1 MSLLVLSASTGVSPI
16 AALIANAIPSYS
28 VKELNSAV
36 GSLLER
42 GFAPRF
48 LVQGTA
54 SRPQVKKGH
63 LWMNLTDG
71 EATITVVCW
80 ASRLNQLD
88 YVPADGD
95 GITVVGKLNFWAARA
110 SLAVQA
116 IDIRPSLS
124 TVERR
129 FEAVKAL
136 LTSEGLIDPT
146 ARRRL
151 PLIPKRIA
159 LLTSV
164 PSSALADMLRTAR
177 ERWPL
182 AELLVVPIPVQ
193 GAVAPQICAV
203 LKKINQAQPQL
214 KLDALVLARGGGS
227 REDLMVFDD
236 EQVCRAVASFCC
248 PVVTGLG
255 HEDDLTVA
263 DLVADHRAATPTAA
277 IVSLFP
283 NRVSAL
289 QTIRQQRLQLVQQ
302 QQWRFNRERER
313 LQQKHQLLRNVHP
326 RTVLERSRLQLCQ
339 RQQLLRALS
348 PDRWL
353 SRGFAKVIQVD
364 GTVLESVSETNPS
377 DELMIHVRDGQ
388 ISVTVQSVQTKAG
401 SLLTPGE
408 NHY

>member
-1 MSLLVLSASTGVSPI
+1 MLSASTGVSPI

-48 LVQGTA
+48 LVQGSA

-136 LTSEGLIDPT
+136 LASEGLIDPA
-146 ARRRL
+146 ARRQL
-151 PLIPKRIA
+151 PLVPTRIA

-164 PSSALADMLRTAR
+164 PSSALADMLRTAK

-182 AELLVVPIPVQ
+182 AELLIVPIPVQ
-193 GAVAPQICAV
+193 GSVAPQICAA
-203 LKKINQAQPQL
+203 LEQLNQVQSQL

-236 EQVCRAVASFCC
+236 EQVCRAIASFCC

-283 NRVSAL
+283 SRDSAL
-289 QTIRQQRLQLVQQ
+289 QTVRQQRLQLVQQ
-302 QQWRFNRERER
+302 QQWRFKRERER
-313 LQQKHQLLRNVHP
+313 LQQKHQLLQSVQP
-326 RTVLERSRLQLCQ
+326 QTMLQRTRLQLDQ
-339 RQQLLRALS
+339 RQQLLKALS

-353 SRGFAKVIQVD
+353 RRGFAKVMQLN
-364 GTVLESVSETNPS
+364 GTVLESVSEAKPN
-377 DELMIHVRDGQ
+377 DDLVIQLRDGQ
-388 ISVTVQSVQTKAG
+388 IGVTVQSVQANIG
-401 SLLTPGE
+401 SP
-408 NHY
+408 

>member
-1 MSLLVLSASTGVSPI
+1 M
-16 AALIANAIPSYS
+16 IANAIPSYS

-36 GSLLER
+36 GSLLDR

-48 LVQGTA
+48 LVQGSA

-80 ASRLNQLD
+80 ASRLSQLD

-136 LTSEGLIDPT
+136 LASEGLIDPA
-146 ARRRL
+146 ARRHL
-151 PLIPKRIA
+151 PLVPTRIA

-193 GAVAPQICAV
+193 GSVAPQICAA
-203 LKKINQAQPQL
+203 LEQLNQAQPQL

-236 EQVCRAVASFCC
+236 EQVCRAIAAFCC

-283 NRVSAL
+283 SRDSAL
-289 QTIRQQRLQLVQQ
+289 QTVRQQRLLLVQQ
-302 QQWRFNRERER
+302 QQWRFKRERER
-313 LQQKHQLLRNVHP
+313 LQQRHQLLQSVQP
-326 RTVLERSRLQLCQ
+326 QTVLQRSRLQLHQ
-339 RQQLLRALS
+339 RQQLLKALS

-353 SRGFAKVIQVD
+353 SRGFAKVMQLN
-364 GTVLESVSETNPS
+364 GTVLESVNEAKPN
-377 DELMIHVRDGQ
+377 DDLVIQLRDGK
-388 ISVTVQSVQTKAG
+388 IGVTVQSVQANIG
-401 SLLTPGE
+401 SP
-408 NHY
+408 

>member
-1 MSLLVLSASTGVSPI
+1 MLSASTGVSPI

-48 LVQGTA
+48 LVQGSA

-136 LTSEGLIDPT
+136 LASEGLIDPA
-146 ARRRL
+146 ARRHL
-151 PLIPKRIA
+151 PLVPTRIA

-193 GAVAPQICAV
+193 GSVAPQICAV
-203 LKKINQAQPQL
+203 LEQLNQAQPQL

-236 EQVCRAVASFCC
+236 EQVCRAIASFCC

-283 NRVSAL
+283 SRDSAL
-289 QTIRQQRLQLVQQ
+289 QTVRQQRLQLVQQ
-302 QQWRFNRERER
+302 QQWRFKRERER
-313 LQQKHQLLRNVHP
+313 LRQKHQLLQSVQP
-326 RTVLERSRLQLCQ
+326 QTVLQRSRLQLDQ
-339 RQQLLRALS
+339 RQQLLKALS

-353 SRGFAKVIQVD
+353 RRGFAKVMQLN
-364 GTVLESVSETNPS
+364 GTVLESVSEAKPN
-377 DELMIHVRDGQ
+377 DDLVIQLRDGQ
-388 ISVTVQSVQTKAG
+388 IGVTVQSVQANIG
-401 SLLTPGE
+401 SP
-408 NHY
+408 

>member
-1 MSLLVLSASTGVSPI
+1 VLSASTGVSPI

-48 LVQGTA
+48 LVQGSA

-136 LTSEGLIDPT
+136 LASEGLIDPA
-146 ARRRL
+146 ARRHL
-151 PLIPKRIA
+151 PLVPTRIA

-182 AELLVVPIPVQ
+182 AELLIVPIPVQ
-193 GAVAPQICAV
+193 GSVAPQICAA
-203 LKKINQAQPQL
+203 LEQLNQVQPQL

-236 EQVCRAVASFCC
+236 EQVCRAIASFCC

-283 NRVSAL
+283 SRDSAL
-289 QTIRQQRLQLVQQ
+289 QTVRQQRLQLVQQ
-302 QQWRFNRERER
+302 QQWRFKRERER
-313 LQQKHQLLRNVHP
+313 LRQRHQLLQSVQP
-326 RTVLERSRLQLCQ
+326 QTVLKRSRMQLDQ
-339 RQQLLRALS
+339 RQQLLKALS

-353 SRGFAKVIQVD
+353 RRGFAKVMQLN
-364 GTVLESVSETNPS
+364 GTVLESVSEAKPN
-377 DELMIHVRDGQ
+377 DDLVIQLRDGQ
-388 ISVTVQSVQTKAG
+388 IGVTVQSVQANIG
-401 SLLTPGE
+401 SP
-408 NHY
+408 

>member
-1 MSLLVLSASTGVSPI
+1 M
-16 AALIANAIPSYS
+16 IANAIPSYS

-36 GSLLER
+36 GSLLDR

-48 LVQGTA
+48 LVQGSA

-80 ASRLNQLD
+80 ASRLSQLD

-136 LTSEGLIDPT
+136 LASEGLIDPA
-146 ARRRL
+146 ARRHL
-151 PLIPKRIA
+151 PLVPTRIA

-193 GAVAPQICAV
+193 GSVAPQICAA
-203 LKKINQAQPQL
+203 LEQLNQAQPQL

-236 EQVCRAVASFCC
+236 EQVCRAIAAFCC

-277 IVSLFP
+277 MVSLFP
-283 NRVSAL
+283 SRDSAL
-289 QTIRQQRLQLVQQ
+289 QTVRQQRLLLVQQ
-302 QQWRFNRERER
+302 QQWRFKRERER
-313 LQQKHQLLRNVHP
+313 LQQRHQLLQSVQP
-326 RTVLERSRLQLCQ
+326 QTVLQRSRLQLHQ
-339 RQQLLRALS
+339 RQQLLKALS

-353 SRGFAKVIQVD
+353 SRGFAKVMQTN
-364 GTVLESVSETNPS
+364 GTVLESVSDAKPS
-377 DELMIHVRDGQ
+377 DDLVIQLRDGK
-388 ISVTVQSVQTKAG
+388 IGVTVQSVQANIG
-401 SLLTPGE
+401 SP
-408 NHY
+408 

>member
-1 MSLLVLSASTGVSPI
+1 M
-16 AALIANAIPSYS
+16 IANAIPSYS

-36 GSLLER
+36 GSLLDR

-48 LVQGTA
+48 LVQGSA

-80 ASRLNQLD
+80 ASRLSQLD

-136 LTSEGLIDPT
+136 LASEGLIDPA
-146 ARRRL
+146 ARRHL
-151 PLIPKRIA
+151 PLVPTRIA

-193 GAVAPQICAV
+193 GSVAPQICAA
-203 LKKINQAQPQL
+203 LEQLNQAQPQL

-236 EQVCRAVASFCC
+236 EQVCRAIAAFCC

-283 NRVSAL
+283 SRDSAL
-289 QTIRQQRLQLVQQ
+289 QTVRQQRLQLVQQ
-302 QQWRFNRERER
+302 QQWRFKRERER
-313 LQQKHQLLRNVHP
+313 LQQRHQLLQSVQP
-326 RTVLERSRLQLCQ
+326 QTVLQRSRLQLHQ
-339 RQQLLRALS
+339 RQQLLKALS

-353 SRGFAKVIQVD
+353 SRGFAKVMQLN
-364 GTVLESVSETNPS
+364 GTVLESVSEAKPN
-377 DELMIHVRDGQ
+377 DDLVIQLRDGQ
-388 ISVTVQSVQTKAG
+388 IGVTVQSVQANIG
-401 SLLTPGE
+401 SP
-408 NHY
+408 

>member
-1 MSLLVLSASTGVSPI
+1 MLSASTGVSPI

-48 LVQGTA
+48 LVQGSA

-116 IDIRPSLS
+116 SDIRPSLS

-136 LTSEGLIDPT
+136 LASEGLIDPA
-146 ARRRL
+146 ARRQL
-151 PLIPKRIA
+151 PLVPTRIA

-182 AELLVVPIPVQ
+182 AELLIVPIPVQ
-193 GAVAPQICAV
+193 GSVAPQICAA
-203 LKKINQAQPQL
+203 LEQLNQVQSQL

-236 EQVCRAVASFCC
+236 EQVCRAIASFCC

-283 NRVSAL
+283 SRDSAL
-289 QTIRQQRLQLVQQ
+289 QTVRQQRLQLVQQ
-302 QQWRFNRERER
+302 QQWRFKRERER
-313 LQQKHQLLRNVHP
+313 LRQKHQLLQSVQP
-326 RTVLERSRLQLCQ
+326 QTVLQRSRLQLDQ
-339 RQQLLRALS
+339 RQQLLKALS

-353 SRGFAKVIQVD
+353 RRGFAKVMQLN
-364 GTVLESVSETNPS
+364 GTVLESVSEAKPN
-377 DELMIHVRDGQ
+377 DDLVIQLRDGQ
-388 ISVTVQSVQTKAG
+388 IGVTVQSVQANIG
-401 SLLTPGE
+401 SP
-408 NHY
+408 

>member
-1 MSLLVLSASTGVSPI
+1 M
-16 AALIANAIPSYS
+16 IANAIPSYS

-48 LVQGTA
+48 LVQGSA

-136 LTSEGLIDPT
+136 LASEGLIDPA
-146 ARRRL
+146 ARRHL
-151 PLIPKRIA
+151 PLVPTRIA

-193 GAVAPQICAV
+193 GSVAPQICAV
-203 LKKINQAQPQL
+203 LEQLNQAQPQL

-236 EQVCRAVASFCC
+236 EKVCRAIATFCC
-248 PVVTGLG
+248 PIVTGLG

-283 NRVSAL
+283 SRDSAL
-289 QTIRQQRLQLVQQ
+289 QTVRQQRLQLLQH
-302 QQWRFNRERER
+302 QQWRFKRERER
-313 LQQKHQLLRNVHP
+313 LEQRHQRLHSVQP
-326 RTVLERSRLQLCQ
+326 QTVLQRSRLQLHQ
-339 RQQLLRALS
+339 RQQLLKALS

-353 SRGFAKVIQVD
+353 SRGFAKVMQRN
-364 GTVLESVSETNPS
+364 GTVLESVNDANPS
-377 DELMIHVRDGQ
+377 EDLVIQLRDGQ
-388 ISVTVQSVQTKAG
+388 IDVTVQSVRTNVG
-401 SLLTPGE
+401 FT
-408 NHY
+408 

>member
-1 MSLLVLSASTGVSPI
+1 MPSASTGVSPI

-136 LTSEGLIDPT
+136 LASEGLIDPA
-146 ARRRL
+146 ARRQL
-151 PLIPKRIA
+151 PLVPSRIA

-182 AELLVVPIPVQ
+182 AELLIVPIPVQ
-193 GAVAPQICAV
+193 GSVAPQICAA
-203 LKKINQAQPQL
+203 LEQLNQVQPQL

-236 EQVCRAVASFCC
+236 EQVCRAIASFCC

-283 NRVSAL
+283 SRDSAL
-289 QTIRQQRLQLVQQ
+289 QTVRQQRLQLVQQ
-302 QQWRFNRERER
+302 QQWRFKRERER
-313 LQQKHQLLRNVHP
+313 LRQKHQLLQSVQP
-326 RTVLERSRLQLCQ
+326 QTVLQRSRLQLDQ
-339 RQQLLRALS
+339 RQQLLKALS

-353 SRGFAKVIQVD
+353 RRGFAKVMQLN
-364 GTVLESVSETNPS
+364 GTVLESVSEAKPN
-377 DELMIHVRDGQ
+377 DDLVIQLRDGQ
-388 ISVTVQSVQTKAG
+388 IGVTVQSVQANIG
-401 SLLTPGE
+401 SP
-408 NHY
+408 

>member
-1 MSLLVLSASTGVSPI
+1 MLSASTGVSPI

-36 GSLLER
+36 GSLLDR

-48 LVQGTA
+48 LVQGSA

-80 ASRLNQLD
+80 ASRLSQLD

-136 LTSEGLIDPT
+136 LASEGLIDPA
-146 ARRRL
+146 ARRHL
-151 PLIPKRIA
+151 PLVPTRIA

-193 GAVAPQICAV
+193 GSVAPQICAA
-203 LKKINQAQPQL
+203 LEQLNQAQPQL

-236 EQVCRAVASFCC
+236 EQVCRAIAAFCC

-277 IVSLFP
+277 IVSLVP
-283 NRVSAL
+283 SRDSAL
-289 QTIRQQRLQLVQQ
+289 QTVRQQRLQLVQQ
-302 QQWRFNRERER
+302 QQWRFKRERER
-313 LQQKHQLLRNVHP
+313 LQQRHQLLQSVQP
-326 RTVLERSRLQLCQ
+326 QTVLQRSRLQLHQ
-339 RQQLLRALS
+339 RQQLLKALS

-353 SRGFAKVIQVD
+353 SRGFAKVMQLN
-364 GTVLESVSETNPS
+364 GTVLESVSDANPS
-377 DELMIHVRDGQ
+377 DDLVIQLRDGQ
-388 ISVTVQSVQTKAG
+388 IGVTVQSVQTNVEFTG
-401 SLLTPGE
+401 PRRNPLI
-408 NHY
+408 

>member
-1 MSLLVLSASTGVSPI
+1 M
-16 AALIANAIPSYS
+16 IANAIPSYS

-136 LTSEGLIDPT
+136 LASEGLIDPA
-146 ARRRL
+146 ARRHL
-151 PLIPKRIA
+151 PLVPTRIA

-182 AELLVVPIPVQ
+182 AELLIVPIPVQ
-193 GAVAPQICAV
+193 GSVAPQICAA
-203 LKKINQAQPQL
+203 LEQLNQVQPQL
-214 KLDALVLARGGGS
+214 KLDALVLARG
-227 REDLMVFDD
+227 
-236 EQVCRAVASFCC
+236 
-248 PVVTGLG
+248 
-255 HEDDLTVA
+255 
-263 DLVADHRAATPTAA
+263 
-277 IVSLFP
+277 
-283 NRVSAL
+283 
-289 QTIRQQRLQLVQQ
+289 
-302 QQWRFNRERER
+302 
-313 LQQKHQLLRNVHP
+313 
-326 RTVLERSRLQLCQ
+326 
-339 RQQLLRALS
+339 
-348 PDRWL
+348 
-353 SRGFAKVIQVD
+353 
-364 GTVLESVSETNPS
+364 
-377 DELMIHVRDGQ
+377 
-388 ISVTVQSVQTKAG
+388 
-401 SLLTPGE
+401 
-408 NHY
+408 

>member
-1 MSLLVLSASTGVSPI
+1 MLSASTGVSPI

-48 LVQGTA
+48 LVQGSA

-136 LTSEGLIDPT
+136 LASEGLIDPA
-146 ARRRL
+146 ARRQL
-151 PLIPKRIA
+151 PLVPTRIA

-182 AELLVVPIPVQ
+182 AELLIVPIPVQ
-193 GAVAPQICAV
+193 GSVAPQICAA
-203 LKKINQAQPQL
+203 LEQLNQVQPQL

-236 EQVCRAVASFCC
+236 EQVCRAIASFCC

-283 NRVSAL
+283 SRDSAL
-289 QTIRQQRLQLVQQ
+289 QTVRQQRLQLVQQ
-302 QQWRFNRERER
+302 QQWRFKRERER
-313 LQQKHQLLRNVHP
+313 LRQRHQLLQSVQP
-326 RTVLERSRLQLCQ
+326 QTVLQRSRLQLDQ
-339 RQQLLRALS
+339 RQQLLKALS

-353 SRGFAKVIQVD
+353 RRGFAKVMQLN
-364 GTVLESVSETNPS
+364 GTVLESVSEAKPN
-377 DELMIHVRDGQ
+377 DDLVIQLRDGQ
-388 ISVTVQSVQTKAG
+388 IGVTVQSVQANIG
-401 SLLTPGE
+401 SP
-408 NHY
+408 

>member
-1 MSLLVLSASTGVSPI
+1 M
-16 AALIANAIPSYS
+16 IANAIPSYS

-48 LVQGTA
+48 LVQGSA

-136 LTSEGLIDPT
+136 LASEGLIDPA
-146 ARRRL
+146 ARRHL
-151 PLIPKRIA
+151 PLVPTRIA

-182 AELLVVPIPVQ
+182 AELLIVPIPVQ
-193 GAVAPQICAV
+193 GSVAPQICAA
-203 LKKINQAQPQL
+203 LEQLNQVQPQL

-236 EQVCRAVASFCC
+236 EQVCRAIASFCC

-283 NRVSAL
+283 SRDSAL
-289 QTIRQQRLQLVQQ
+289 QTVRQQRLQLVQQ
-302 QQWRFNRERER
+302 QQWRFKRERER
-313 LQQKHQLLRNVHP
+313 LRQKHQLLQSVQP
-326 RTVLERSRLQLCQ
+326 QTVLQRSRLQLNQ
-339 RQQLLRALS
+339 RQQLLKALS

-353 SRGFAKVIQVD
+353 RRGFAKVMQLN
-364 GTVLESVSETNPS
+364 GTVLESVSEAKPN
-377 DELMIHVRDGQ
+377 DDLVIQLRDGQ
-388 ISVTVQSVQTKAG
+388 IGVTVQSVQANIG
-401 SLLTPGE
+401 SP
-408 NHY
+408 

>member
-1 MSLLVLSASTGVSPI
+1 MLSASTGVSPI

-136 LTSEGLIDPT
+136 LASEGLIDPA
-146 ARRRL
+146 ARRHL
-151 PLIPKRIA
+151 PLVPTRIA

-182 AELLVVPIPVQ
+182 AELLIVPIPVQ
-193 GAVAPQICAV
+193 GSVAPQICAV
-203 LKKINQAQPQL
+203 LEQLNQAQPQL

-236 EQVCRAVASFCC
+236 EQVCRAIASFCC

-283 NRVSAL
+283 SRDSAL
-289 QTIRQQRLQLVQQ
+289 QTVRQQRLQLVQQ
-302 QQWRFNRERER
+302 QQWRFKRERER
-313 LQQKHQLLRNVHP
+313 LRQKHQLLQSLQP
-326 RTVLERSRLQLCQ
+326 QTVLQRSRLQLDQ
-339 RQQLLRALS
+339 RQQLLKALS

-353 SRGFAKVIQVD
+353 RRGFAKVMQLN
-364 GTVLESVSETNPS
+364 GTVLESVSEAKPN
-377 DELMIHVRDGQ
+377 DDLVIQLRDGQ
-388 ISVTVQSVQTKAG
+388 IGVTVQSVQANIG
-401 SLLTPGE
+401 SP
-408 NHY
+408 

>member
-1 MSLLVLSASTGVSPI
+1 MLSASTGVSPI

-36 GSLLER
+36 GSLLDR

-48 LVQGTA
+48 LVQGSA

-136 LTSEGLIDPT
+136 LASEGLIDPA
-146 ARRRL
+146 ARRHL
-151 PLIPKRIA
+151 PLVPTRIA

-182 AELLVVPIPVQ
+182 AELLIVPIPVQ
-193 GAVAPQICAV
+193 GSVAPQICAA
-203 LKKINQAQPQL
+203 LEQLNQVQPQL

-236 EQVCRAVASFCC
+236 EQVCRAIASFCC

-283 NRVSAL
+283 SRDSAL
-289 QTIRQQRLQLVQQ
+289 QTVRQQRLQLVQQ
-302 QQWRFNRERER
+302 QQWRFKRERER
-313 LQQKHQLLRNVHP
+313 LRQRHQLLQSVQP
-326 RTVLERSRLQLCQ
+326 QTVLQRSRLQLDQ
-339 RQQLLRALS
+339 RQQLLKALS

-353 SRGFAKVIQVD
+353 RRGFAKVMQLN
-364 GTVLESVSETNPS
+364 GTVLESVSEAKPN
-377 DELMIHVRDGQ
+377 DDLVIQLRDGQ
-388 ISVTVQSVQTKAG
+388 IGVTVQSVQANIG
-401 SLLTPGE
+401 SP
-408 NHY
+408 

>member
-1 MSLLVLSASTGVSPI
+1 M
-16 AALIANAIPSYS
+16 IANAIPSYS

-48 LVQGTA
+48 LVQGSA

-136 LTSEGLIDPT
+136 LASEGLIDPA
-146 ARRRL
+146 ARRHL
-151 PLIPKRIA
+151 PLVPTRIA

-182 AELLVVPIPVQ
+182 AELLIVPIPVQ
-193 GAVAPQICAV
+193 GSVAPQICAA
-203 LKKINQAQPQL
+203 LEQLNQVQPQL

-236 EQVCRAVASFCC
+236 EQVCRAIASFCC

-283 NRVSAL
+283 SRDSAL
-289 QTIRQQRLQLVQQ
+289 QTVRQQRLQLVQQ
-302 QQWRFNRERER
+302 QQWRFKRERER
-313 LQQKHQLLRNVHP
+313 LRQRHQLLQSVQP
-326 RTVLERSRLQLCQ
+326 QTVLQRSRMQLDQ
-339 RQQLLRALS
+339 RQQLLKALS

-353 SRGFAKVIQVD
+353 RRGFAKVMQLN
-364 GTVLESVSETNPS
+364 GTVLESVSEAKPN
-377 DELMIHVRDGQ
+377 DDLVIQLRNGQ
-388 ISVTVQSVQTKAG
+388 IGVTVQSVQANIG
-401 SLLTPGE
+401 SP
-408 NHY
+408 

>member
-1 MSLLVLSASTGVSPI
+1 MIV
-16 AALIANAIPSYS
+16 NAIPSYS

-48 LVQGTA
+48 LVQGSA

-136 LTSEGLIDPT
+136 LASEGLIDPA
-146 ARRRL
+146 ARRQL
-151 PLIPKRIA
+151 PLVPTRIA

-182 AELLVVPIPVQ
+182 AELLIVPIPVQ
-193 GAVAPQICAV
+193 GSVAPQICAA
-203 LKKINQAQPQL
+203 LEQLNQVQPQL

-236 EQVCRAVASFCC
+236 EQVCRAIASFCC

-283 NRVSAL
+283 SRDSAL
-289 QTIRQQRLQLVQQ
+289 QTVRQQRLQLVQQ
-302 QQWRFNRERER
+302 QQWRFKRERER
-313 LQQKHQLLRNVHP
+313 LRQKHQLLQSVQP
-326 RTVLERSRLQLCQ
+326 QTVLQRSRLQLDQ
-339 RQQLLRALS
+339 RQQLLKALS

-353 SRGFAKVIQVD
+353 RRGFAKVMQLN
-364 GTVLESVSETNPS
+364 GTVLESVSEAKPN
-377 DELMIHVRDGQ
+377 DDLVIQLRDGQ
-388 ISVTVQSVQTKAG
+388 IGVTVQSVQANIG
-401 SLLTPGE
+401 SP
-408 NHY
+408 

>member
-1 MSLLVLSASTGVSPI
+1 M
-16 AALIANAIPSYS
+16 IANAIPSYS

-48 LVQGTA
+48 LVQGSA

-136 LTSEGLIDPT
+136 LASEGLIDPA
-146 ARRRL
+146 ARRHL
-151 PLIPKRIA
+151 PLVPTRIA

-182 AELLVVPIPVQ
+182 AELLIVPIPVQ
-193 GAVAPQICAV
+193 GSVAPQICAA
-203 LKKINQAQPQL
+203 LEQLNQLQPQL

-236 EQVCRAVASFCC
+236 EQVCRAIASFCC

-283 NRVSAL
+283 SRDSAL
-289 QTIRQQRLQLVQQ
+289 QTVRQQRLQLVQQ
-302 QQWRFNRERER
+302 QQWRFKRERER
-313 LQQKHQLLRNVHP
+313 LRQKHQLLQSVQP
-326 RTVLERSRLQLCQ
+326 QTVLQRSRLQLHQ
-339 RQQLLRALS
+339 RQQLLKALS

-353 SRGFAKVIQVD
+353 NRGFAKVMQRN
-364 GTVLESVSETNPS
+364 GTVLESVNDANPS
-377 DELMIHVRDGQ
+377 EDLVIQLRDGQ
-388 ISVTVQSVQTKAG
+388 IDVTIQSVRTNVG
-401 SLLTPGE
+401 FT
-408 NHY
+408 

>member
-1 MSLLVLSASTGVSPI
+1 M
-16 AALIANAIPSYS
+16 IANAIPSYS

-136 LTSEGLIDPT
+136 LASEGLIDPA
-146 ARRRL
+146 ARRHL
-151 PLIPKRIA
+151 PLVPTRIA

-182 AELLVVPIPVQ
+182 AELLIVPIPVQ
-193 GAVAPQICAV
+193 GSVAPQICAA
-203 LKKINQAQPQL
+203 LEQLNQVQPQL

-236 EQVCRAVASFCC
+236 EQVCRAIASFCC

-283 NRVSAL
+283 SRDSAL
-289 QTIRQQRLQLVQQ
+289 QTVRQQRLQLVQQ
-302 QQWRFNRERER
+302 QQWRFKRERER
-313 LQQKHQLLRNVHP
+313 LRQRHQLLQSVQP
-326 RTVLERSRLQLCQ
+326 QTVLQRSRLQLDQ
-339 RQQLLRALS
+339 RQQLLKALS

-353 SRGFAKVIQVD
+353 RRGFAKVMQLN
-364 GTVLESVSETNPS
+364 GTVLESVSEAKPN
-377 DELMIHVRDGQ
+377 DDLVIQLRDGQ
-388 ISVTVQSVQTKAG
+388 IGVTVQSVQANIG
-401 SLLTPGE
+401 SP
-408 NHY
+408 

>member
-1 MSLLVLSASTGVSPI
+1 M
-16 AALIANAIPSYS
+16 IANAIPSYS

-48 LVQGTA
+48 LVQGSA

-136 LTSEGLIDPT
+136 LASEGLIDQA
-146 ARRRL
+146 ARRHL
-151 PLIPKRIA
+151 PLVPTRIA

-182 AELLVVPIPVQ
+182 AELLIVPIPVQ
-193 GAVAPQICAV
+193 GSVAPQICAA
-203 LKKINQAQPQL
+203 LEQLNQVQPQL

-236 EQVCRAVASFCC
+236 EQVCRAIASFCC

-283 NRVSAL
+283 SRDSAL
-289 QTIRQQRLQLVQQ
+289 QTVRQQRLQLVQQ
-302 QQWRFNRERER
+302 QQWRFKRERER
-313 LQQKHQLLRNVHP
+313 LRQRHQLLQSVQP
-326 RTVLERSRLQLCQ
+326 QTVLQRSRLQLDQ
-339 RQQLLRALS
+339 RQQLLKALS

-353 SRGFAKVIQVD
+353 RRGFAKVMQLN
-364 GTVLESVSETNPS
+364 GTVLESVSEAKPN
-377 DELMIHVRDGQ
+377 DDLVIQLRDGQ
-388 ISVTVQSVQTKAG
+388 IGVTVQSVQANIG
-401 SLLTPGE
+401 SP
-408 NHY
+408 

>member
-1 MSLLVLSASTGVSPI
+1 MT
-16 AALIANAIPSYS
+16 ANAIPSYS

-48 LVQGTA
+48 LVQGIA

-80 ASRLNQLD
+80 ASRINQLD
-88 YVPADGD
+88 YLPADGD

-136 LTSEGLIDPT
+136 LTSEGLIDPA
-146 ARRRL
+146 ARKRL

-164 PSSALADMLRTAR
+164 PSSALADMLRTAS

-182 AELLVVPIPVQ
+182 TELLVVPIPVQ

-203 LKKINQAQPQL
+203 LEQLNRASLQL

-236 EQVCRAVASFCC
+236 EQVCRAIAAFCC

-283 NRVSAL
+283 SRVSAL
-289 QTIRQQRLQLVQQ
+289 QTVQQQRLQLMQQ
-302 QQWRFNRERER
+302 QQWRCRRERDQ
-313 LQQKHQLLRNVHP
+313 LQQRHQTLQSVHP
-326 RTVLERSRLQLCQ
+326 LTVLQRSRLQLLQ
-339 RQQLLRALS
+339 RQQLLKALS

-353 SRGFAKVIQVD
+353 TRGFAKVMQRD
-364 GTVLESVSETNPS
+364 GTVLESVSEANPN
-377 DELMIHVRDGQ
+377 DDLVIHVRDGQ
-388 ISVTVQSVQTKAG
+388 IGVTVQSVQTNFG
-401 SLLTPGE
+401 
-408 NHY
+408 

>member
-1 MSLLVLSASTGVSPI
+1 M
-16 AALIANAIPSYS
+16 IANAIPSYS

-48 LVQGTA
+48 LVQGSA

-136 LTSEGLIDPT
+136 LASEGLIDPA
-146 ARRRL
+146 ARRHL
-151 PLIPKRIA
+151 PLVPTRIA

-193 GAVAPQICAV
+193 GSVAPQICAV
-203 LKKINQAQPQL
+203 LEQLNQAQPQL

-236 EQVCRAVASFCC
+236 EQVCRAIAAFCC

-283 NRVSAL
+283 SRDSAL
-289 QTIRQQRLQLVQQ
+289 QTVRQQRLQLLQH
-302 QQWRFNRERER
+302 QQWRFKRERER
-313 LQQKHQLLRNVHP
+313 LEQRHQLLQSVQP
-326 RTVLERSRLQLCQ
+326 QTVLQRSRLQLHQ
-339 RQQLLRALS
+339 RQQLLKALS

-353 SRGFAKVIQVD
+353 SRGFAKVMQRN
-364 GTVLESVSETNPS
+364 GTVLESVNDANPS
-377 DELMIHVRDGQ
+377 EDLVIQLRDGQ
-388 ISVTVQSVQTKAG
+388 IDVTVQSVRTNVG
-401 SLLTPGE
+401 FT
-408 NHY
+408 

>member
-1 MSLLVLSASTGVSPI
+1 MLSASTGVSPI

-48 LVQGTA
+48 LVQGSA

-136 LTSEGLIDPT
+136 LASEGLIDPA
-146 ARRRL
+146 ARRHL
-151 PLIPKRIA
+151 PLVPTRIA

-182 AELLVVPIPVQ
+182 AELLIVPIPVQ
-193 GAVAPQICAV
+193 GSVAPQICAA
-203 LKKINQAQPQL
+203 LEQLNQVQPQL

-236 EQVCRAVASFCC
+236 EQVCRAIASFCC

-283 NRVSAL
+283 SRDSAL
-289 QTIRQQRLQLVQQ
+289 QTVRQQRLQLVQQ
-302 QQWRFNRERER
+302 QQWRFKRERER
-313 LQQKHQLLRNVHP
+313 LRQKHQLLQSLQP
-326 RTVLERSRLQLCQ
+326 QTVVQRSRLQLDQ
-339 RQQLLRALS
+339 RQQLLKALS

-353 SRGFAKVIQVD
+353 RRGFAKVMQLN
-364 GTVLESVSETNPS
+364 GTVLESVSEAKPN
-377 DELMIHVRDGQ
+377 DDLVIQLRDGQ
-388 ISVTVQSVQTKAG
+388 IGVTVQSVQANIG
-401 SLLTPGE
+401 SP
-408 NHY
+408 

>member
-1 MSLLVLSASTGVSPI
+1 VLSASTGVSPI

-48 LVQGTA
+48 LVQGSA

-136 LTSEGLIDPT
+136 LASEGLIDPA
-146 ARRRL
+146 ARRHL
-151 PLIPKRIA
+151 PLVPTRIA

-182 AELLVVPIPVQ
+182 AELLIVPIPVQ
-193 GAVAPQICAV
+193 GSVAPQICAA
-203 LKKINQAQPQL
+203 LEQLNQVQPQL

-236 EQVCRAVASFCC
+236 EQVCRAIASFCC

-283 NRVSAL
+283 SRDSAL
-289 QTIRQQRLQLVQQ
+289 QTVRQQRLQLVQQ
-302 QQWRFNRERER
+302 QQWRFKRERER
-313 LQQKHQLLRNVHP
+313 LRQKHQLLQSLQP
-326 RTVLERSRLQLCQ
+326 QTVVQRSRLQLDQ
-339 RQQLLRALS
+339 RQQLLKALS

-353 SRGFAKVIQVD
+353 RRGFAKVMQLN
-364 GTVLESVSETNPS
+364 GTVLESVSEAKPN
-377 DELMIHVRDGQ
+377 DDLVIQLRDGQ
-388 ISVTVQSVQTKAG
+388 IGVTVQSVQANIG
-401 SLLTPGE
+401 SP
-408 NHY
+408 

>member
-1 MSLLVLSASTGVSPI
+1 
-16 AALIANAIPSYS
+16 LIANAIPSYS

-48 LVQGTA
+48 LVQGSA

-136 LTSEGLIDPT
+136 LASEGLIDPA
-146 ARRRL
+146 ARRHL
-151 PLIPKRIA
+151 PLVPTRIA

-182 AELLVVPIPVQ
+182 AELLIVPIPVQ
-193 GAVAPQICAV
+193 GSVAPQICAA
-203 LKKINQAQPQL
+203 LEQLNQLQPQL

-236 EQVCRAVASFCC
+236 EQVCRAIASFCC

-283 NRVSAL
+283 SRDSAL
-289 QTIRQQRLQLVQQ
+289 QTVRQQHLQLVQQ
-302 QQWRFNRERER
+302 QQWRFKRERER
-313 LQQKHQLLRNVHP
+313 LRQKHQLLQSVQP
-326 RTVLERSRLQLCQ
+326 QTVLQRSRLQLDQ
-339 RQQLLRALS
+339 RQQLLKALS

-353 SRGFAKVIQVD
+353 RRGFAKVMQLN
-364 GTVLESVSETNPS
+364 GTVLESVSEAKPN
-377 DELMIHVRDGQ
+377 DDLVIQLRDGQ
-388 ISVTVQSVQTKAG
+388 IGVTVQSVQANIG
-401 SLLTPGE
+401 SP
-408 NHY
+408 

>member
-1 MSLLVLSASTGVSPI
+1 MLSASTGVSPI

-48 LVQGTA
+48 LVQGSA

-71 EATITVVCW
+71 ESTITVVCW

-136 LTSEGLIDPT
+136 LASEGLIDRA
-146 ARRRL
+146 ARRQL
-151 PLIPKRIA
+151 PLVPTRIA

-182 AELLVVPIPVQ
+182 AELLIVPIPVQ
-193 GAVAPQICAV
+193 GSVSPQICAA
-203 LKKINQAQPQL
+203 LEQLNQVQAQL

-236 EQVCRAVASFCC
+236 EQVCRALASFCC

-283 NRVSAL
+283 SRDSAL
-289 QTIRQQRLQLVQQ
+289 QTVRQQRLQLVQQ
-302 QQWRFNRERER
+302 QQWRFKRERER
-313 LQQKHQLLRNVHP
+313 LRQKHQLLQSVQP
-326 RTVLERSRLQLCQ
+326 QTVLQRSRLQLDQ
-339 RQQLLRALS
+339 RQQLLKALS

-353 SRGFAKVIQVD
+353 RRGFAKVMQLN
-364 GTVLESVSETNPS
+364 GTVLESVSEAKPN
-377 DELMIHVRDGQ
+377 DDLVIQLRDGQ
-388 ISVTVQSVQTKAG
+388 LGVTVQSVEANIG
-401 SLLTPGE
+401 SP
-408 NHY
+408 

>member
-1 MSLLVLSASTGVSPI
+1 MI
-16 AALIANAIPSYS
+16 ADPIPSYS

-71 EATITVVCW
+71 EASITTVCW
-80 ASRLNQLD
+80 ASRLNQLN

-136 LTSEGLIDPT
+136 LASEGLIDPA
-146 ARRRL
+146 ARRQL
-151 PLIPKRIA
+151 PLVPTRVA
-159 LLTSV
+159 LLTSA
-164 PSSALADMLRTAR
+164 PSSALADMLRTAS

-203 LKKINQAQPQL
+203 LDGLNQACSRL

-236 EQVCRAVASFCC
+236 EQVCRAVASFSC

-277 IVSLFP
+277 IVSLLP
-283 NRVSAL
+283 NRMSAL
-289 QTIRQQRLQLVQQ
+289 QTIQQQRLQLEQHQ
-302 QQWRFNRERER
+302 RWRLKRERER
-313 LQQKHQLLRNVHP
+313 LQQRDQMLKSVHP
-326 RTVLERSRLQLCQ
+326 TTVLQRCRLQLRQ
-339 RQQLLRALS
+339 RQQLLQALS

-353 SRGFAKVIQVD
+353 SRGFAKVTQLD
-364 GTVLESVSETNPS
+364 GTVLESISEANPS
-377 DELMIHVRDGQ
+377 DELLIHLRDGQ
-388 ISVTVQSVQTKAG
+388 IGATVQSVQ
-401 SLLTPGE
+401 S
-408 NHY
+408 NDQ

>member
-1 MSLLVLSASTGVSPI
+1 MLSASTGVSPI

-48 LVQGTA
+48 LVQGSA

-136 LTSEGLIDPT
+136 LASEGLIDPA
-146 ARRRL
+146 ARRHL
-151 PLIPKRIA
+151 PLVPTRIA

-182 AELLVVPIPVQ
+182 AELLIVPIPVQ
-193 GAVAPQICAV
+193 GSVAPQICAA
-203 LKKINQAQPQL
+203 LEQLNQVQPQL

-236 EQVCRAVASFCC
+236 EQVCRAIASFCC

-283 NRVSAL
+283 SRDSAL
-289 QTIRQQRLQLVQQ
+289 QTVRQQRLQLVQQ
-302 QQWRFNRERER
+302 QEWRFKRERER
-313 LQQKHQLLRNVHP
+313 LRQRHQLLQSVQP
-326 RTVLERSRLQLCQ
+326 QTVLQRSRLQLDQ
-339 RQQLLRALS
+339 RQQLLKALS

-353 SRGFAKVIQVD
+353 RRGFAKVMQLN
-364 GTVLESVSETNPS
+364 GTVLESVSEAKPN
-377 DELMIHVRDGQ
+377 DDLVIQLRDGQ
-388 ISVTVQSVQTKAG
+388 IGVTVQSVQANIG
-401 SLLTPGE
+401 SP
-408 NHY
+408 

>member
-1 MSLLVLSASTGVSPI
+1 M
-16 AALIANAIPSYS
+16 IANAIPSYS

-136 LTSEGLIDPT
+136 LASEGLIDPA
-146 ARRRL
+146 ARRQL
-151 PLIPKRIA
+151 PLVPSRIA

-182 AELLVVPIPVQ
+182 AELLIVPIPVQ
-193 GAVAPQICAV
+193 GSVAPQICAA
-203 LKKINQAQPQL
+203 LEQLNQVQPQL

-236 EQVCRAVASFCC
+236 EQVCRAIASFCC

-283 NRVSAL
+283 SRDSAL
-289 QTIRQQRLQLVQQ
+289 QTVRQQRLQLVQQ
-302 QQWRFNRERER
+302 QQWRFKRERER
-313 LQQKHQLLRNVHP
+313 LGQRHQLLQSVQP
-326 RTVLERSRLQLCQ
+326 QTVLQRSRLQLDQ
-339 RQQLLRALS
+339 RQQLLKALS

-353 SRGFAKVIQVD
+353 RRGFAKVMQLN
-364 GTVLESVSETNPS
+364 GTVLESVSEAKPN
-377 DELMIHVRDGQ
+377 DDLVIQLRDGQ
-388 ISVTVQSVQTKAG
+388 IGVTVQSVQANIG
-401 SLLTPGE
+401 SP
-408 NHY
+408 

>member
-16 AALIANAIPSYS
+16 AALIDNAIPSYS
-28 VKELNSAV
+28 VKELNNAV

-48 LVQGTA
+48 LVQGSA
-54 SRPQVKKGH
+54 SRPQIKKGH
-63 LWMNLTDG
+63 LWVNLTDG

-95 GITVVGKLNFWAARA
+95 GITVIGKLNFWAARA

-124 TVERR
+124 TVDRR

-136 LTSEGLIDPT
+136 LSSEGLIDPA
-146 ARRRL
+146 ARKSL
-151 PLIPKRIA
+151 PLIPTRIA

-164 PSSALADMLRTAR
+164 PSSALADMLRTAS

-193 GAVAPQICAV
+193 GAVAQQISAV
-203 LKKINQAQPQL
+203 LEQINKAQPQL

-236 EQVCRAVASFCC
+236 EQVCRAIAAICF

-283 NRVSAL
+283 SRVTAL
-289 QTIRQQRLQLVQQ
+289 QTVRQQRLQLVQQ
-302 QQWRFNRERER
+302 QQWRFRREQER
-313 LQQKHQLLRNVHP
+313 LKQKQLQLQSVHPETVLQRTRHQLR
-326 RTVLERSRLQLCQ
+326 Q
-339 RQQLLRALS
+339 RQQLLTALS

-353 SRGFAKVIQVD
+353 SRGFARVMQVD
-364 GTVLESVSETNPS
+364 GTVLESVKEARPS
-377 DELMIHVRDGQ
+377 DNLEIHLRDGQ
-388 ISVTVQSVQTKAG
+388 IGVTVQTVQNT
-401 SLLTPGE
+401 LRHT
-408 NHY
+408 

>member
-1 MSLLVLSASTGVSPI
+1 MLSASTGVSPI

-54 SRPQVKKGH
+54 SRPQIKKGH

-136 LTSEGLIDPT
+136 LASEGLIDPA
-146 ARRRL
+146 ARRHL
-151 PLIPKRIA
+151 PLVPTRIA

-193 GAVAPQICAV
+193 GSVAPQICAV
-203 LKKINQAQPQL
+203 LEQLNQAQPQL

-236 EQVCRAVASFCC
+236 EKVCRAIATFCC

-283 NRVSAL
+283 SRDSAL
-289 QTIRQQRLQLVQQ
+289 QTVRQQRLQLVQQ
-302 QQWRFNRERER
+302 QQWRFKRERER
-313 LQQKHQLLRNVHP
+313 LQQRHQLLQTVQP
-326 RTVLERSRLQLCQ
+326 QTVLQRSRLQLHQ
-339 RQQLLRALS
+339 RQQLLKALS

-353 SRGFAKVIQVD
+353 NRGFAKVMQRN
-364 GTVLESVSETNPS
+364 GTVLESVNDANPS
-377 DELMIHVRDGQ
+377 EDLVIQLRDGQ
-388 ISVTVQSVQTKAG
+388 IDVTVQSVRTNVG
-401 SLLTPGE
+401 FT
-408 NHY
+408 

>member
-1 MSLLVLSASTGVSPI
+1 M
-16 AALIANAIPSYS
+16 IANAIPSYS

-48 LVQGTA
+48 LVQGSA

-136 LTSEGLIDPT
+136 LASEGLIDPA
-146 ARRRL
+146 ARRHL
-151 PLIPKRIA
+151 PLVPTRIA

-182 AELLVVPIPVQ
+182 AELLIVPIPVQ
-193 GAVAPQICAV
+193 GSVAPQICAA
-203 LKKINQAQPQL
+203 LEQLNQVQPQL

-236 EQVCRAVASFCC
+236 EQVCRAIASFCC

-283 NRVSAL
+283 SRDSAL
-289 QTIRQQRLQLVQQ
+289 QTVRQQRLQLVQQ
-302 QQWRFNRERER
+302 QQWRFKRERER
-313 LQQKHQLLRNVHP
+313 LRQKHQLLQSLQP
-326 RTVLERSRLQLCQ
+326 QTVVQRSRLQLDQ
-339 RQQLLRALS
+339 RQQLLKALS

-353 SRGFAKVIQVD
+353 RRGFAKVMQLN
-364 GTVLESVSETNPS
+364 GTVLESVSEAKPN
-377 DELMIHVRDGQ
+377 DDLVIQLRDGQ
-388 ISVTVQSVQTKAG
+388 IGVTVQSVQANIG
-401 SLLTPGE
+401 SP
-408 NHY
+408 

>member
-1 MSLLVLSASTGVSPI
+1 MLSASTGVSPI

-36 GSLLER
+36 GSLLDR

-48 LVQGTA
+48 LVQGSA

-80 ASRLNQLD
+80 ASRLSQLD

-136 LTSEGLIDPT
+136 LASEGLIDPA
-146 ARRRL
+146 ARRHL
-151 PLIPKRIA
+151 PLVPTRIA

-193 GAVAPQICAV
+193 GSVAPQICAA
-203 LKKINQAQPQL
+203 LEQLNQAQPQL

-236 EQVCRAVASFCC
+236 EQVCRAIAAFCC

-283 NRVSAL
+283 SRDSAL
-289 QTIRQQRLQLVQQ
+289 QTVRQQRLLLVQQ
-302 QQWRFNRERER
+302 QQWRFKRERER
-313 LQQKHQLLRNVHP
+313 LQQRHQLLQSIQP
-326 RTVLERSRLQLCQ
+326 QTVLQRSRLQLHQ
-339 RQQLLRALS
+339 RQHLLKALS

-353 SRGFAKVIQVD
+353 SRGFAKVMQLN
-364 GTVLESVSETNPS
+364 GPVLESVNEAKPN
-377 DELMIHVRDGQ
+377 DDLVIQLRDGK
-388 ISVTVQSVQTKAG
+388 IGVTVQSVQANIG
-401 SLLTPGE
+401 SP
-408 NHY
+408 

>member
-1 MSLLVLSASTGVSPI
+1 MI
-16 AALIANAIPSYS
+16 ADPIPSYS

-71 EATITVVCW
+71 EASITTVCW
-80 ASRLNQLD
+80 ASRLNQLN

-136 LTSEGLIDPT
+136 LASEGLIDPAT
-146 ARRRL
+146 RRKL
-151 PLIPKRIA
+151 PLVPTRVA

-164 PSSALADMLRTAR
+164 PSSALADMLRTAS

-203 LKKINQAQPQL
+203 LDGLNQASSRL

-236 EQVCRAVASFCC
+236 EQVCRAIASFSC

-277 IVSLFP
+277 IVSLLP
-283 NRVSAL
+283 NRISAL
-289 QTIRQQRLQLVQQ
+289 QTIQQQRLQLEQHQ
-302 QQWRFNRERER
+302 RWRLKRERER
-313 LQQKHQLLRNVHP
+313 LQQRDQMLKSVHP
-326 RTVLERSRLQLCQ
+326 TTVLQRCRLQLRQ
-339 RQQLLRALS
+339 RQQLLQALS
-348 PDRWL
+348 PVRWL
-353 SRGFAKVIQVD
+353 SRGFAKVTQLD
-364 GTVLESVSETNPS
+364 GTVLESISEANPN
-377 DELMIHVRDGQ
+377 DELVIHVRDGK
-388 ISVTVQSVQTKAG
+388 IGATVQSVQ
-401 SLLTPGE
+401 S
-408 NHY
+408 NNR

>member
-1 MSLLVLSASTGVSPI
+1 MI
-16 AALIANAIPSYS
+16 ADPIPSYS

-71 EATITVVCW
+71 EASITTVCW
-80 ASRLNQLD
+80 ASRLNQLN

-136 LTSEGLIDPT
+136 LASEGLIDPA
-146 ARRRL
+146 ARRQL
-151 PLIPKRIA
+151 PLVPTRVA

-164 PSSALADMLRTAR
+164 PSSALADMLRTAS

-203 LKKINQAQPQL
+203 LDGLNQASSRL

-236 EQVCRAVASFCC
+236 EQVCRAVASFSC

-277 IVSLFP
+277 IVSLLP
-283 NRVSAL
+283 NRMSAL
-289 QTIRQQRLQLVQQ
+289 QTIQQQRLQLEQHQ
-302 QQWRFNRERER
+302 RWRLQRERER
-313 LQQKHQLLRNVHP
+313 LQQRDQMLKSVHP
-326 RTVLERSRLQLCQ
+326 TTVLQRCRLQLRQ
-339 RQQLLRALS
+339 RQQLLQALS

-353 SRGFAKVIQVD
+353 SRGFAKVTQLD
-364 GTVLESVSETNPS
+364 GTVLESISEANPS
-377 DELMIHVRDGQ
+377 DELLIHLRDGQ
-388 ISVTVQSVQTKAG
+388 IGATVQSVQ
-401 SLLTPGE
+401 S
-408 NHY
+408 NDQ

>member
-1 MSLLVLSASTGVSPI
+1 
-16 AALIANAIPSYS
+16 LIANAIPSYS

-48 LVQGTA
+48 LVRGSA

-136 LTSEGLIDPT
+136 LASEGLIDPA
-146 ARRRL
+146 ARRHL
-151 PLIPKRIA
+151 PLVPTRIA

-182 AELLVVPIPVQ
+182 AELLIVPIPVQ
-193 GAVAPQICAV
+193 GSVAPQICAA
-203 LKKINQAQPQL
+203 LEQLNQVQPQL

-236 EQVCRAVASFCC
+236 EQVCRAIASFCC

-283 NRVSAL
+283 SRDSAL
-289 QTIRQQRLQLVQQ
+289 QTVRQQRLQLVQQ
-302 QQWRFNRERER
+302 QQWRFKRERER
-313 LQQKHQLLRNVHP
+313 LRQKHQLLQSVQP
-326 RTVLERSRLQLCQ
+326 QTVLQRSRLQLDQ
-339 RQQLLRALS
+339 RQQLLKALS

-353 SRGFAKVIQVD
+353 RRGFAKVMQLN
-364 GTVLESVSETNPS
+364 GTVLESVSEAKPN
-377 DELMIHVRDGQ
+377 DDLVIQLRDGQ
-388 ISVTVQSVQTKAG
+388 IGVTVQSVQANIG
-401 SLLTPGE
+401 SP
-408 NHY
+408 